1 MFDWPKGTTPLIL
14 ALVLLA
20 VVLVFALARPEGWP
34 EAVVAIPAAGLLI
47 AFEVISP
54 DEALAEVNRLLPV
67 VGFLA
72 AVLVLAH
79 LCDDEGLFHAAG
91 TLMARASRGDS
102 RRLLTRVFLIGATTT
117 AVLSLDATVVLLT
130 PVVLATARTL
140 AIPPRPHAY
149 ATAHLAN
156 SASLL
161 FPVSNLTNL
170 LAFTVAGLSFTQ
182 FSAVMALPWLAAIGV
197 EFVVL
202 RWLFRRELSR
212 PAAEVT
218 PPPPEV
224 PVFVL
229 VVLGLTLAGF
239 VLTSVFDVSPAWAA
253 LAGAVVLG
261 VRSLAQRRST
271 IGGIVRAVNVPFL
284 AFVLCLGVVVDAV
297 VHPTNQ
303 AGLGDTMLGVLP
315 VGDSLPALLGL
326 AAVAAV
332 LANLVNNLPAVLV
345 LLPLVAGA
353 GPATVLAVLIGV
365 NVGPNLTYVGSLS
378 NLLWRNV
385 VHRSGLRAPFHEFSW
400 IGLCTTPLTLV
411 TAVLGLWAGL
421 RLFL

>member
-47 AFEVISP
+47 AFGVISP

-170 LAFTVAGLSFTQ
+170 LAFAVAGLSFTQ

-202 RWLFRRELSR
+202 RWLFRRELSS

-239 VLTSVFDVSPAWAA
+239 VATSVFDVSPAWAA

-261 VRSLAQRRST
+261 VRSMARRRST

-297 VHPTNQ
+297 VHN
-303 AGLGDTMLGVLP
+303 GLGDAMRGLLP
-315 VGDSLPALLGL
+315 AGDSLLALLGF
-326 AAVAAV
+326 AVVAAV

-345 LLPLVAGA
+345 LLPLVMASGPGA
-353 GPATVLAVLIGV
+353 VLAVLIGV

-385 VHRSGLRAPFHEFSW
+385 VHREGLPARFTEFSRV
-400 IGLCTTPLTLV
+400 GLATVPLTLV
-411 TAVLGLWAGL
+411 ACVLALWAGL
-421 RLFL
+421 RLFGG

>member
-1 MFDWPKGTTPLIL
+1 MDQLIL
-14 ALVLLA
+14 ALVALA

-34 EAVVAIPAAGLLI
+34 EAVVAVPAAGLLI
-47 AFEVISP
+47 ALDVISP
-54 DEALAEVNRLLPV
+54 DDALAEVQRLLPV

-149 ATAHLAN
+149 ASAHLAN

-170 LAFTVAGLSFTQ
+170 LAFAVAGLSFTQ
-182 FSAVMALPWLAAIGV
+182 FTAVMTLPWLAAIGV
-197 EFVVL
+197 EFVLL
-202 RWLFRRELSR
+202 RLLFRRELNR
-212 PAAEVT
+212 PAIEVM
-218 PPPPEV
+218 PPPAEI

-239 VLTSVFDVSPAWAA
+239 VVTSVFDVSPAWAA

-297 VHPTNQ
+297 VHN
-303 AGLGDTMLGVLP
+303 GLGDAMRGVLP

-326 AAVAAV
+326 AAVAAG

-345 LLPLVAGA
+345 LLPLVAGT
-353 GPATVLAVLIGV
+353 GPAAVLAVLIGV

-385 VHRSGLRAPFHEFSW
+385 VHRDGLPARFTEFSK
-400 IGLCTTPLTLV
+400 IGLATVPLTLV
-411 TAVLGLWAGL
+411 GSVVALWLSL
-421 RLFL
+421 RVFG

>member
-1 MFDWPKGTTPLIL
+1 MIL
-14 ALVLLA
+14 ALVALA
-20 VVLVFALARPEGWP
+20 VVLAFAMARPNGWP
-34 EAVVAIPAAGLLI
+34 EAVAAVPAAGLLI
-47 AFEVISP
+47 ALGVISG
-54 DEALAEVNRLLPV
+54 DEAWAEVQRLLPV
-67 VGFLA
+67 VGFLG

-91 TLMARASRGDS
+91 TVMARASRGDP
-102 RRLLTRVFLIGATTT
+102 RRLLTRVFVIGATTT

-149 ATAHLAN
+149 ASAHLAN

-170 LAFTVAGLSFTQ
+170 LAFTVAGLSFVQ
-182 FSAVMALPWLAAIGV
+182 FSAVMTLPWLAVIAV
-197 EFVVL
+197 EFLLL
-202 RWLFRRELSR
+202 RPVFRHELNR
-212 PAAEVT
+212 PVTEVT
-218 PPPPEV
+218 APPPEI

-229 VVLGLTLAGF
+229 AVLGLTLAGF
-239 VLTSVFDVSPAWAA
+239 VVTSAFDASPAWAA

-271 IGGIVRAVNVPFL
+271 IQGITRAVNLPFL

-297 VHPTNQ
+297 VHN
-303 AGLGDTMLGVLP
+303 GLDDVMRGVLP
-315 VGDSLPALLGL
+315 VGDSFPELLAL
-326 AAVAAV
+326 AAIAAV

-345 LLPLVAGA
+345 LLPLVAAA
-353 GPATVLAVLIGV
+353 GPAAVLAVLIGV

-385 VHRSGLRAPFHEFSW
+385 VHRDGLPAKATEFSW
-400 IGLCTTPLTLV
+400 VGLV
-411 TAVLGLWAGL
+411 TVPATLLAGVLALWLSLGLIL
-421 RLFL
+421 R

>member
-1 MFDWPKGTTPLIL
+1 MFDWPKGSTPLIL
-14 ALVLLA
+14 ALALLA

-47 AFEVISP
+47 ALGVIST
-54 DEALAEVNRLLPV
+54 DDALAEVQRLLPV

-102 RRLLTRVFLIGATTT
+102 RRLFTRVFLIGATTT

-130 PVVLATARTL
+130 PVLLATARTL
-140 AIPPRPHAY
+140 SIPPRPHAY
-149 ATAHLAN
+149 ASAHLAN

-170 LAFTVAGLSFTQ
+170 LAFAVAGLSFTQ
-182 FSAVMALPWLAAIGV
+182 FSAVMALPWLAVIAV
-197 EFVVL
+197 EFVIL
-202 RWLFRRELSR
+202 RLVFRQELNR
-212 PAAEVT
+212 PAADVD
-218 PPPPEV
+218 PPPSEV

-239 VLTSVFDVSPAWAA
+239 VITSVFDASPAWAA

-261 VRSLAQRRST
+261 VRSLTQHRST
-271 IGGIVRAVNVPFL
+271 VGGIVRAVNVPFL
-284 AFVLCLGVVVDAV
+284 AFVLCLGIVVDAV
-297 VHPTNQ
+297 VQN
-303 AGLGDTMLGVLP
+303 GLGDAMRGVLP

-353 GPATVLAVLIGV
+353 GPAAVLAVLIGV

-385 VHRSGLRAPFHEFSW
+385 VHREGLPARLTEFSRV
-400 IGLCTTPLTLV
+400 GLATVPLTLV
-411 TAVLGLWAGL
+411 AGVLALWVGL
-421 RLFL
+421 RLFGR

>member
-47 AFEVISP
+47 AFGVISP

-170 LAFTVAGLSFTQ
+170 LAFAVAGLSFTQ

-202 RWLFRRELSR
+202 RWLFRRELSS

-239 VLTSVFDVSPAWAA
+239 VATSVFDVSPAWAA

-261 VRSLAQRRST
+261 VRSMARRRST

-297 VHPTNQ
+297 VHN
-303 AGLGDTMLGVLP
+303 GLGDAMRGLLP
-315 VGDSLPALLGL
+315 AGDSLLALLGF
-326 AAVAAV
+326 AVVAAV

-345 LLPLVAGA
+345 LLPLVMASGPGA
-353 GPATVLAVLIGV
+353 VLAVLIGV

-385 VHRSGLRAPFHEFSW
+385 VHREGLPAPFTEFSRV
-400 IGLCTTPLTLV
+400 GLATVPLTLV
-411 TAVLGLWAGL
+411 ACVLALWAGL
-421 RLFL
+421 RLFGG

>member
-1 MFDWPKGTTPLIL
+1 MDQLIL
-14 ALVLLA
+14 ALIALA

-34 EAVVAIPAAGLLI
+34 EAVVAVPAAGLLI
-47 AFEVISP
+47 ALDVISP
-54 DEALAEVNRLLPV
+54 DDALAEVQRLLPV

-130 PVVLATARTL
+130 PVLLATARTL

-149 ATAHLAN
+149 ASAHLAN

-170 LAFTVAGLSFTQ
+170 LAFAVAGLSFTQ
-182 FSAVMALPWLAAIGV
+182 FTAVMALPWLVAIGV
-197 EFVVL
+197 EFVLL
-202 RWLFRRELSR
+202 RLLFRRELNR
-212 PAAEVT
+212 PAVEMT
-218 PPPPEV
+218 PPSAEIPL
-224 PVFVL
+224 FVL

-239 VLTSVFDVSPAWAA
+239 VVTSVFDVSPAWAA

-261 VRSLAQRRST
+261 VRSLVQRRST

-297 VHPTNQ
+297 VHN
-303 AGLGDTMLGVLP
+303 GLGDAMRGVLP

-345 LLPLVAGA
+345 LLPLVAGT
-353 GPATVLAVLIGV
+353 GPAAVLAVLIGV

-385 VHRSGLRAPFHEFSW
+385 VHREGLPARFTEFSKV
-400 IGLCTTPLTLV
+400 GLATVPLTLV
-411 TAVLGLWAGL
+411 ASVVALWLSL
-421 RLFL
+421 RVFG

>member
-1 MFDWPKGTTPLIL
+1 MAARRSLERAL
-14 ALVLLA
+14 ALTFALIALA
-20 VVLVFALARPEGWP
+20 VVLAFAMARPNGWP
-34 EAVVAIPAAGLLI
+34 EAVAAVPAAGLLI
-47 AFEVISP
+47 AFGVISGG
-54 DEALAEVNRLLPV
+54 DALAEAQRLLPV
-67 VGFLA
+67 IGFLA

-91 TLMARASRGDS
+91 TLMARASRGDP
-102 RRLLTRVFLIGATTT
+102 RRLLTRVFIIGATTT

-140 AIPPRPHAY
+140 SIPPRPHAY
-149 ATAHLAN
+149 ASAHLAN

-170 LAFTVAGLSFTQ
+170 LAFAVAGLSFIQ
-182 FSAVMALPWLAAIGV
+182 FSAVMALPWLAAIAV
-197 EFVVL
+197 EFFVL
-202 RWLFRRELSR
+202 RGFFRRELGQ
-212 PAAEVT
+212 PADEVA
-218 PPPPEV
+218 PPPPEL

-239 VLTSVFDVSPAWAA
+239 VVTSALDVAPAWAA
-253 LAGAVVLG
+253 LAGALVLG

-271 IGGIVRAVNVPFL
+271 VQGIARAVNVPFL

-297 VHPTNQ
+297 VHN
-303 AGLGDTMLGVLP
+303 GLGDAMRGLLP
-315 VGDSLPALLGL
+315 VGDSLLALLGL

-332 LANLVNNLPAVLV
+332 LANLVNNLPAVLL

-353 GPATVLAVLIGV
+353 GPPAVLAVLIGV
-365 NVGPNLTYVGSLS
+365 NVGPNLTYLGSLS

-385 VHRSGLRAPFHEFSW
+385 VHRQGLPAKSAEFSLV
-400 IGLCTTPLTLV
+400 GLATVPLTLV
-411 TAVLGLWAGL
+411 ASVCALWLSL
-421 RLFL
+421 RIFL

>member
-1 MFDWPKGTTPLIL
+1 MIL
-14 ALVLLA
+14 ALIALA

-34 EAVVAIPAAGLLI
+34 EAVVAVPAAGLLI
-47 AFEVISP
+47 ALDVISP
-54 DEALAEVNRLLPV
+54 DGALAEVQRLLPV

-130 PVVLATARTL
+130 PVLLATARTL

-149 ATAHLAN
+149 ASAHLAN

-170 LAFTVAGLSFTQ
+170 LAFAVAGLSFTQ
-182 FSAVMALPWLAAIGV
+182 FTAVMALPWLVAIGV
-197 EFVVL
+197 EFVLL
-202 RWLFRRELSR
+202 RLLFRRELNR
-212 PAAEVT
+212 PAVEMT
-218 PPPPEV
+218 PPSAEIPL
-224 PVFVL
+224 FVL

-239 VLTSVFDVSPAWAA
+239 VVTSVFDVSPAWAA

-297 VHPTNQ
+297 VHN
-303 AGLGDTMLGVLP
+303 GLGDAMRGVLP

-353 GPATVLAVLIGV
+353 GPAAVLAVLIGV

-385 VHRSGLRAPFHEFSW
+385 VHREGLPARFTEFSKV
-400 IGLCTTPLTLV
+400 GLATVPLTLV
-411 TAVLGLWAGL
+411 ASVVALWLSL
-421 RLFL
+421 RVFG

>member
-1 MFDWPKGTTPLIL
+1 MIL
-14 ALVLLA
+14 AVVLLA

-34 EAVVAIPAAGLLI
+34 EAVAAVPAAGLLI
-47 AFEVISP
+47 AFDVISA

-91 TLMARASRGDS
+91 TLMARASRGDP

-140 AIPPRPHAY
+140 SITPRPHAY

-156 SASLL
+156 TASLV

-170 LAFTVAGLSFTQ
+170 LAFAVAGLSFTQ
-182 FSAVMALPWLAAIGV
+182 FSAIMAVPWLAGIAV
-197 EFVVL
+197 EFVLL
-202 RWLFRRELSR
+202 RLLFRRELSR
-212 PAAEVT
+212 PAADVT
-218 PPPPEV
+218 PPPPEI

-239 VLTSVFDVSPAWAA
+239 AVTSVFDVSPAWAA
-253 LAGAVVLG
+253 LAGALVLG

-271 IGGIVRAVNVPFL
+271 LTGIARAVNAPFL

-297 VHPTNQ
+297 VHN
-303 AGLGDTMLGVLP
+303 GLGDIMRGLLP
-315 VGDSLPALLGL
+315 AGDSLPALLGF

-345 LLPLVAGA
+345 LLPLVAASGPGA
-353 GPATVLAVLIGV
+353 VLAVLIGV
-365 NVGPNLTYVGSLS
+365 NVGPNLSYLGSLS

-385 VHRSGLRAPFHEFSW
+385 VHRYDVPARFTEFSRV
-400 IGLCTTPLTLV
+400 GLVTTPLTV
-411 TAVLGLWAGL
+411 VVCVVALWVGL
-421 RLFL
+421 RIFGG